1 MSEER
6 FKAPSR
12 SGNVSRRTSQ
22 TNFSHIYVRSLEES
36 TPVSIALARAE
47 VSRREGSHRL
57 PSVEPRRKTSMYGTA
72 GSIWIKTRLSDA
84 GSNDALSHYD
94 DGQEFSSNL
103 DYSATSS
110 PIDWIRSP
118 VSHYKGGLPRRRSL
132 SQPPPVGS
140 PGKAWGRFDTI
151 AEILNRPQVSQQ
163 TSEGR
168 NFTSCFT
175 RKLYYT

>member
-1 MSEER
+1 MSENSQDR
-6 FKAPSR
+6 FKYLPR

-47 VSRREGSHRL
+47 ASRREGSHRL
-57 PSVEPRRKTSMYGTA
+57 PSVVPIRKTSMYGTA
-72 GSIWIKTRLSDA
+72 GSIWIKSRLSNA
-84 GSNDALSHYD
+84 GSNDDLSHYED
-94 DGQEFSSNL
+94 QDFGSNP
-103 DYSATSS
+103 DYGTESS

-118 VSHYKGGLPRRRSL
+118 VSHYKGELPRRRSL

-151 AEILNRPQVSQQ
+151 AEILNRPQVSQLC
-163 TSEGR
+163 GI
-168 NFTSCFT
+168 SCN
-175 RKLYYT
+175 